1 MFTPRPLVL
10 GKREL
15 DIDLER
21 SQEIEFLLAGAH
33 DLQAVLGSNPTLSS
47 RHCESPYHHHVI
59 SVVADGKAGV
69 IVATTSVVPH
79 TYRVYSIEAL
89 IPVLITYVCHL
100 IWPFVLDPYFTTF
113 TVSPPRS
120 DDGYFRS

>member
-1 MFTPRPLVL
+1 MIFKQFW
-10 GKREL
+10 GQ
-15 DIDLER
+15 I
-21 SQEIEFLLAGAH
+21 LL
-33 DLQAVLGSNPTLSS
+33 
-47 RHCESPYHHHVI
+47 
-59 SVVADGKAGV
+59 SVVVIVSSVYVKSLVANDQAGV

-113 TVSPPRS
+113 TVSHPERVTS
-120 DDGYFRS
+120 STEADNQF